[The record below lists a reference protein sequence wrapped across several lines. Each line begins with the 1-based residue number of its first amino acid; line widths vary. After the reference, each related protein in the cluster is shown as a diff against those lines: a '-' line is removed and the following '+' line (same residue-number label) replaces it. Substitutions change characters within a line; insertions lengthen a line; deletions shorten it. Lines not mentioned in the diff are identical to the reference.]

1 MEFCLLD
8 QLSQIQEDVTQ
19 VAIKSMASS
28 RKDGNLDLNL
38 LSLVKN
44 VKPQT
49 DESKQA
55 PGDEVTDAVDETVSK
70 SVRRRKPQY
79 LERNGDE
86 SSSKMR
92 RRSVE
97 EGDDED
103 ESAMSIPEVQYNP
116 QVTQTILIELPR
128 RTKL

>member
-1 MEFCLLD
+1 MLD

-19 VAIKSMASS
+19 VTIKSMASS

-86 SSSKMR
+86 SSSKRR

>member
-1 MEFCLLD
+1 MLD

-19 VAIKSMASS
+19 VTIKSMASS

-70 SVRRRKPQY
+70 SVRRRTIP
-79 LERNGDE
+79 ERNGDE
-86 SSSKMR
+86 SSSKRR